1 MPQQSYRRTYIIF
14 LVATLMLLA
23 LLNLADKELL
33 AAVAPRVKEDLG
45 LDDGHLGMV
54 RSIVFLV
61 AILGAFVW
69 GPLSDRWKRKYVLTL
84 GAACWSAVTWIT
96 AYATGFVH
104 LALARGGMSFFEAC
118 FGPSAYS
125 LITDVVPRAR
135 RGLII
140 GLLGITYPLGTI
152 VALVVGGLA
161 GETNWRLPFIYFGI
175 PGIVLGLLVLVFV
188 REPPRGGSEEAVLE
202 SGGEYTGRFSWA
214 ELKRSLQTRTLLLI
228 FLLDACEAA
237 VFYSLAF
244 WAPNYLF
251 SQGIADSL
259 SVADFALLPAIL
271 GSVCG
276 SLLGGFLTD
285 RLRRRTPVAAALVSF
300 IAMAGAFLIALVLF
314 NLFNLTAVM
323 VVAFLFGLVGYM
335 IFPSIT
341 VMMYDIVPPETKA
354 SVMASDGVIA
364 GLVSAGASLAIGLLS
379 RQLQSLRLAFGGA
392 CLLFLAL
399 GALLALV
406 VMRRIGGDMRAQEQL
421 VRERV
426 EVG

>member
-1 MPQQSYRRTYIIF
+1 MTQPTYHRKYIIF

-33 AAVAPRVKEDLG
+33 AAVAPKVKEDLG
-45 LDDGHLGMV
+45 LDDGHLGIV
-54 RSIVFLV
+54 RSIVFLA

-69 GPLSDRWKRKYVLTL
+69 GPLSDRWKRKNVLAL
-84 GAACWSAVTWIT
+84 GAMCWSAVTWMT
-96 AYATGFVH
+96 AVVTGFAQ
-104 LALARGGMSFFEAC
+104 LAFARGSMSFFEAC

-140 GLLGITYPLGTI
+140 GLLGITYPMGTI
-152 VALVVGGLA
+152 VALIVGGLL
-161 GETNWRLPFIYFGI
+161 GETNWRLPFILFGI
-175 PGIVLGLLVLVFV
+175 PGIILGLVVLAFV
-188 REPPRGGSEEAVLE
+188 RELPRGGSEEAVLE
-202 SGGEYTGRFSWA
+202 SGGAYTGRFSWA

-259 SVADFALLPAIL
+259 SAADFALLPAIL

-276 SLLGGFLTD
+276 SLVGGFFTD
-285 RLRRRTPVAAALVSF
+285 RLRRRTPLAAALVSF
-300 IAMAGAFLIALVLF
+300 VAMAGAFIIALLLF
-314 NLFNLTAVM
+314 NLYDLTAVM
-323 VVAFLFGLVGYM
+323 VVAFFFGLVGYM
-335 IFPSIT
+335 IFPSVT

-354 SVMASDGVIA
+354 SVMASDGVIS
-364 GLVSAGASLAIGLLS
+364 GLVSAGASLTIGLLS
-379 RQLQSLRLAFGGA
+379 RELQSLRLAFGGV
-392 CLLFLAL
+392 CLFFLAV

-406 VMRRIGGDMRAQEQL
+406 VMRRIGSDMQAQDQL
-421 VRERV
+421 VRERI

>member
-1 MPQQSYRRTYIIF
+1 
-14 LVATLMLLA
+14 
-23 LLNLADKELL
+23 
-33 AAVAPRVKEDLG
+33 
-45 LDDGHLGMV
+45 
-54 RSIVFLV
+54 
-61 AILGAFVW
+61 
-69 GPLSDRWKRKYVLTL
+69 
-84 GAACWSAVTWIT
+84 
-96 AYATGFVH
+96 
-104 LALARGGMSFFEAC
+104 
-118 FGPSAYS
+118 
-125 LITDVVPRAR
+125 
-135 RGLII
+135 
-140 GLLGITYPLGTI
+140 
-152 VALVVGGLA
+152 
-161 GETNWRLPFIYFGI
+161 
-175 PGIVLGLLVLVFV
+175 VLGLLVLSFV